1 MRRAILVFVR
11 AWAGISILVTGALIY
26 FAAYRNFAQST
37 RKHTAEAAVAIASA
51 LEFSGPEFSGLAY
64 LESLPRERLNLRLT
78 LIAGDGR
85 VLFDTGARAEDME
98 NHRDRPEVR
107 AALEGGF
114 GESLRFSGTLGK
126 ETYYYAVRLGDRAGA
141 PAGTGLAGSVLR
153 AAHTT
158 DSVFAGMLAL
168 VPWSAAMAAVVF
180 ILTAWAA
187 SGITRKIVAPVNRI
201 DLDNPEN
208 NDVYEEFTPLLS
220 RLKKQN
226 EAIAAQIGEIQ
237 KRRLEFEAV
246 TDHMR
251 EGLLVLDQDARIL
264 FCNRS
269 ARRLL
274 EIRDRPVESQSVFT
288 VRRDEPFREAVEKAL
303 AGGAAEASFSTG
315 RRRVRL
321 FANPVADGRGV
332 QGLVLLILDVT
343 EREDRERLR
352 REFSANVSHELKT
365 PLMSISGRAEIMAQ
379 GLVKAGDMP
388 RFAGEIYREAQR
400 LLSLINDI
408 MTLSSLDEG
417 EGLLKEKV
425 ELSAFTGKILE
436 RIRGAAESRD
446 ISLFLEAE
454 PAGISGIP
462 RVLDQMIFNLLDNAV
477 KYNREGGEIRV
488 SVRASPGE
496 TVLSVADTGPG
507 IGPDEQERVFER
519 FYRVDKSRSGAVPG
533 TGLGLAIVKHGA
545 ALHEAALELRSDGKT
560 GSEFIL
566 RFPG

>member
-1 MRRAILVFVR
+1 MRRTILVFVR
-11 AWAGISILVTGALIY
+11 AWAGISILITGGLIY
-26 FAAYRNFAQST
+26 FAAYRNFAESS
-37 RKHTAEAAVAIASA
+37 RKHTAEAAAYIASA
-51 LEFSGPEFSGLAY
+51 LEFSGPESWGLPY
-64 LESLPRERLNLRLT
+64 LESLPRERRDLRLT

-126 ETYYYAVRLGDRAGA
+126 ETYYYAVKLGERAA
-141 PAGTGLAGSVLR
+141 ALSGSVLR

-158 DSVFAGMLAL
+158 DSVFAVMLGL
-168 VPWSAAMAAVVF
+168 VPGSAAVAAAVF

-251 EGLLVLDQDARIL
+251 EGLLVLDQDTRII

-274 EIRDRPVESQSVFT
+274 EIRDRPVESRSVFT
-288 VRRDEPFREAVEKAL
+288 VRRDEPFRQAVEKAL
-303 AGGAAEASFSTG
+303 GGAAAEASFSTG

-321 FANPVADGRGV
+321 FANPVADRGGV

-365 PLMSISGRAEIMAQ
+365 PLMSISGRAEIMAG

-408 MTLSSLDEG
+408 MTLSSLEEG

-425 ELSAFTGKILE
+425 ELSGFTEKILE
-436 RIRGAAESRD
+436 RIRAAAESRD

-454 PAGISGIP
+454 PSEISGIP

-477 KYNREGGEIRV
+477 KYNREGGKIRV
-488 SVRASPGE
+488 SVRAAPGE
-496 TVLSVADTGPG
+496 TVLSVSDTGPG

-519 FYRVDKSRSGAVPG
+519 FYRVDQSRSGAVPG

-566 RFPG
+566 RFPGN